1 MTTYIK
7 IRVVGISMP
16 VLLATLCISLSTAD
30 AEVYTDEMGR
40 SVTIPSH
47 PKRIVS
53 LAPSITEILFAVGL
67 GDRTVG
73 VTTFSDYPEAAA
85 SKPKVGSFVNVS
97 LEKVASL
104 NPDLVIATADGN
116 KKEIVG
122 QLEQIG
128 LPVYVIN
135 PGSLEQLLET
145 IVKIGT
151 VTGNETEARGVVL
164 GLRKRI
170 GRVASLTQ
178 GLKRPRVFLQVGV
191 NPVVTVGKNTLYNRL
206 IEMAGGVNIY
216 GEVTTRYPRCGV
228 EEIIAAKPDIIIVS
242 TMKRGGNFS
251 RIRKRWMRWKNIP
264 AVENNRIHI
273 IDSDLIDH
281 SSPRIVEGLEEL
293 VRIIHPEAE

>member
-16 VLLATLCISLSTAD
+16 VLLAMLCISLSTAH

-40 SVTIPSH
+40 SVTIPFH

-53 LAPSITEILFAVGL
+53 LAPSITEILFALGL

-85 SKPKVGSFVNVS
+85 SRPKVGSFVNVS

-116 KKEIVG
+116 KKEIVD

-135 PGSLEQLLET
+135 PGSLEELLET
-145 IVKIGT
+145 IVNIGV
-151 VTGNETEARGVVL
+151 VTGTETEARGVVL
-164 GLRKRI
+164 ALRKRI
-170 GRVASLTQ
+170 DRVASLIQ

-191 NPVVTVGKNTLYNRL
+191 NPVVTVGKDTLYNRL

-216 GEVTTRYPRCGV
+216 GDVTTRYPRCGV
-228 EEIIAAKPDIIIVS
+228 EEIIAAKPDILIVS

-251 RIRKRWMRWKNIP
+251 RIRKRWMKWKNIP

-293 VRIIHPEAE
+293 VWIIHPEAE

>member
-1 MTTYIK
+1 
-7 IRVVGISMP
+7 
-16 VLLATLCISLSTAD
+16 
-30 AEVYTDEMGR
+30 MGR
-40 SVTIPSH
+40 SVTIPFH

-53 LAPSITEILFAVGL
+53 LAPSITEILFALGL

-85 SKPKVGSFVNVS
+85 SRPKVGSFVTVS

-116 KKEIVG
+116 KKEIVD

-135 PGSLEQLLET
+135 PGSLEELLET
-145 IVKIGT
+145 IVNIGV
-151 VTGNETEARGVVL
+151 VTGTETEARGVVL
-164 GLRKRI
+164 ALRKRI
-170 GRVASLTQ
+170 DRVASLIQ

-191 NPVVTVGKNTLYNRL
+191 NPVVTVGKDTLYNRL

-216 GEVTTRYPRCGV
+216 GDVTTRYPRCGV
-228 EEIIAAKPDIIIVS
+228 EEIIAAKPDILIVS

-251 RIRKRWMRWKNIP
+251 RIRKRWMKWKNIP

-293 VRIIHPEAE
+293 VWIIHPEAE